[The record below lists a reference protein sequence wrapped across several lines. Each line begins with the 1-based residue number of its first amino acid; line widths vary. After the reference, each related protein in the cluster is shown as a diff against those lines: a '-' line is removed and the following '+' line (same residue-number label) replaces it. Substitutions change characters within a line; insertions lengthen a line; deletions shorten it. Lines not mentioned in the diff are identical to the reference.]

1 MVCRFPQDVFC
12 ISYLRGEGSSR
23 EESSREGSSRKGR
36 SREESR
42 RDGKTDILYHAIV
55 SHNGSKDARLDY
67 SEIKVVKS
75 RGERKEKR
83 RKEKRKERV

>member
-12 ISYLRGEGSSR
+12 ISYLRGEGSR
-23 EESSREGSSRKGR
+23 
-36 SREESR
+36 REESR
-42 RDGKTDILYHAIV
+42 RDGKTDIPYHAIV

-75 RGERKEKR
+75 RGERKEKK
-83 RKEKRKERV
+83 RKEKRESVEQFSQYNSL

>member
-1 MVCRFPQDVFC
+1 MECADVVCRFPQDVIC
-12 ISYLRGEGSSR
+12 VSNMRG
-23 EESSREGSSRKGR
+23 
-36 SREESR
+36 EESR
-42 RDGKTDILYHAIV
+42 REGKTDIPYHAIV
-55 SHNGSKDARLDY
+55 SHNGSKDARLDS